1 MREPDRSKLAA
12 ALATLFLA
20 ALALFAAPLPK
31 PGPAPPPPLD
41 FSGVWA
47 LDAKASRN
55 VSSHMR
61 DAVLTVTQTGDRI
74 WISPVQSAG
83 ARRQPILSEEIVADG
98 RPYEK
103 TLGPAGMGVVT
114 AGWAMDGKSLW
125 IQVRA
130 GAAEDPG
137 SALQRSVWK
146 LSADKMVWIRD
157 SVSVSMGKAATTRL
171 VFRKRKS

>member
-1 MREPDRSKLAA
+1 MRGYLP
-12 ALATLFLA
+12 ATLFLM
-20 ALALFAAPLPK
+20 LLSCTTPALFAAPLPK

-47 LDAKASRN
+47 LDAKVSRN
-55 VSSHMR
+55 VSLQMR
-61 DAVLTVTQTGDRI
+61 DAVLSVTQSGDRI
-74 WISPVQSAG
+74 WISAVQTPG
-83 ARRQPILSEEIVADG
+83 AHRQAILSEEIVADG

-103 TLGPAGMGVVT
+103 TLGPAGMGIVT
-114 AGWAMDGKSLW
+114 AGWAKDGKSLW
-125 IQVRA
+125 IQVLA

-146 LSADKMVWIRD
+146 LSADKTVWTRD
-157 SVSVSMGKAATTRL
+157 SVSVSRGQAKTARL